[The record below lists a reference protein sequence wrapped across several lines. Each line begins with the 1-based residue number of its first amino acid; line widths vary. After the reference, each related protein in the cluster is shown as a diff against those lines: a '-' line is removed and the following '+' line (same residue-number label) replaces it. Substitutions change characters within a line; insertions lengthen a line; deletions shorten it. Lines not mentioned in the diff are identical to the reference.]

1 MTSAADFLATEGN
14 KYLLVNIIVKIIEPE
29 FHSRPVVL
37 FNMCFIY
44 TLKVFHSLYSFFF
57 PKSVSTIEFEIE
69 RAKSFLMVTFFPL

>member
-37 FNMCFIY
+37 FMCFIY